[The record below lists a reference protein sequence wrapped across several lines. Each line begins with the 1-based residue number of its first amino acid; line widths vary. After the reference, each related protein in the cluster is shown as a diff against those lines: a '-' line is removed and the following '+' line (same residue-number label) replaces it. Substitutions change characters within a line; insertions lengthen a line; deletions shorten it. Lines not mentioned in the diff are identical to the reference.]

1 MNEKIGERLKKLRQ
15 INGYT
20 QKQVGDYLKIDQ
32 SNLSKIENG
41 QRTIS
46 VTLSDEICLLYDCT
60 PEYLLGE
67 SDEYEKPNINFN
79 KSEEVDLNAIAKIH
93 QVTGYLKLLRRLEK
107 KI

>member
-46 VTLSDEICLLYDCT
+46 VSLADEIC
-60 PEYLLGE
+60 
-67 SDEYEKPNINFN
+67 
-79 KSEEVDLNAIAKIH
+79 
-93 QVTGYLKLLRRLEK
+93 
-107 KI
+107 